1 MDALHFLVSA
11 LLGAAC
17 ALGINFCLRLGPA
30 GGVRKTQCVPFVRGW
45 RPLTP
50 AQIAEAMNGW
60 TDSDPRWRALWDLL
74 STELEGALADLS
86 ATGAKP
92 EELARWAGRIEMLLH
107 WRAQLLAL
115 RRARADR

>member
-11 LLGAAC
+11 LLGAAA
-17 ALGINFCLRLGPA
+17 ALCIAAILRRRPP
-30 GGVRKTQCVPFVRGW
+30 VRLPFVRGW

-60 TDSDPRWRALWDLL
+60 TDADPRWRALWDLL
-74 STELEGALADLS
+74 SNELEGALADLS

-115 RRARADR
+115 RRAPTDR